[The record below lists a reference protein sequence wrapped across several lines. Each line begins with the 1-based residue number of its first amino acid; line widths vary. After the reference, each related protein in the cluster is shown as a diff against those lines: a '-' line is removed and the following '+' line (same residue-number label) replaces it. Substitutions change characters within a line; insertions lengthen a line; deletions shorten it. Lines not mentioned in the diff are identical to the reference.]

1 MGIYSDSAKIRILK
15 EQENAQ
21 RVKNSYCTGKFY
33 GGAEIVVVAKDDS
46 EAERLEKLLIADFS
60 KLKSYS
66 ESSIKEHNIE
76 RIEYDNNGFTLIKE
90 GKDCGP
96 ECEKKEDA
104 KAPKEIVKKAKE
116 KLTENYT
123 DLLDD

>member
-1 MGIYSDSAKIRILK
+1 MGIYSDNAKVRILK

-46 EAERLEKLLIADFS
+46 EAEKLEKLLIADFS
-60 KLKSYS
+60 KLKSYN
-66 ESSIKEHNIE
+66 ESSIEEHNIE

-104 KAPKEIVKKAKE
+104 KEPKEIVKNAKE
-116 KLTENYT
+116 KVTENYT